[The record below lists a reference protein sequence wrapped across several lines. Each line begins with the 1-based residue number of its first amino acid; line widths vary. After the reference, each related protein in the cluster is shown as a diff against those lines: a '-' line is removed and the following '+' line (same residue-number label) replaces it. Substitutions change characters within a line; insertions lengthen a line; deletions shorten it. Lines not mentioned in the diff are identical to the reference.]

1 MEVAEQVI
9 LFVSTND
16 QGLIDALLECMLFYS
31 SCSLLHFQVAAMV
44 SAKLQEEGAYK
55 LFIHHT
61 NIIHFLT
68 QNYSLVLNSE
78 EE

>member
-1 MEVAEQVI
+1 
-9 LFVSTND
+9 
-16 QGLIDALLECMLFYS
+16 
-31 SCSLLHFQVAAMV
+31 MV

-68 QNYSLVLNSE
+68 QNYSLVLNGE

>member
-16 QGLIDALLECMLFYS
+16 QGLIDALLECKLFYS

-68 QNYSLVLNSE
+68 QNYSLVLNGE